1 MLHLECLTFTSL
13 LAEGARKFA
22 HRPCLSDLSGQSFTY
37 AELHAASN
45 SLGLWLQEQGIGFGD
60 RVVLIAENC
69 PHWGVAYYAI
79 TSMGAVVV
87 PVLTEFHAD
96 AMAHI
101 IRHSEAKAVFVSEK
115 MLTKIEGSAFE
126 SSPLFLSI
134 ENFSIIDRSIN
145 LDPAK
150 HRQATVHESRKAKDK
165 DRRST
170 AQARTPGEN
179 DLAAIIYT
187 SGTTGH
193 SKGVMLSHKNIIADA
208 MSSKKVETI
217 YETDSF
223 LSVLPLP
230 HTYECTVGLTLPLL
244 NGAQVT
250 YLGKP
255 PTARVLLP
263 ALAKVRPTLILTVP
277 LVLEKIYKNAILP
290 KLTATPVS
298 RFLLK
303 FGPTRSLLIR
313 LAGKKLLELFGGR
326 LRACAV
332 SGAPLAAD
340 VERFLFEARF
350 PYVIGYGLT
359 EASPLVSATSIV
371 GPRLGS
377 TGEAVSG
384 VSIRIDAPDPVTGVG
399 EVQVKGPNV
408 MMGYYK
414 DEALTA
420 ETIVDNGWLRTG
432 DLGALDAD
440 NYLAIR
446 GRLKNM
452 ILGPSG
458 ENIYPEEIESFFFTF
473 PEVAESIVFTS
484 NGKVTAR
491 VHLDGEVLDSRFG
504 HLPLDEQR
512 AQIETLLENI
522 RKKVNSRV
530 SSFARINRII
540 QQAEPFEKT
549 ATQKIKRYLYVENYG
564 ATPVVNE

>member
-1 MLHLECLTFTSL
+1 MLHLECLTFTCL

-79 TSMGAVVV
+79 TCMGAVVV

-145 LDPAK
+145 LEPARR
-150 HRQATVHESRKAKDK
+150 RQAAVHESRKVKDK
-165 DRRST
+165 DRRS
-170 AQARTPGEN
+170 AAHARTPDEN

-290 KLTATPVS
+290 KLTATPLS

-377 TGEAVSG
+377 TGQAVSG
-384 VSIRIDAPDPVTGVG
+384 VSLRIDAPDPVTGVG
-399 EVQVKGPNV
+399 EVLVKGPNV
-408 MMGYYK
+408 MLGYYK

-473 PEVAESIVFTS
+473 PEVAESMVFTS

-522 RKKVNSRV
+522 RKKVNSKV